1 VVFLELGT
9 LIGLIGGLF
18 VIVGSIL
25 FAAEFDMVVAM
36 GFVDVTSFIIVF
48 VGVIT
53 CTFFGYPMNTVLGA
67 MKTMGKVF
75 KPPNLDP
82 AAAITKIIDLA
93 NQARKEGILAL
104 EESAQQMDDTFLQKG
119 VMLIVDGTD
128 PELVRSILET
138 ELSYIES
145 RHSQARGVWEYMATM
160 GPAWGMLGTLVAL
173 IVMLQ
178 NLNDPGSLGP
188 AMAVA
193 IITTLYGFL
202 VANYLCTPVATK
214 LKFFSNAEV
223 LMKEVLIE
231 GMLSIQ
237 AGENPRIIEE
247 KLKAFLSPAIRSRVG
262 DEPVKSGGGGEEDE
276 E

>member
-1 VVFLELGT
+1 MM
-9 LIGLIGGLF
+9 
-18 VIVGSIL
+18 VILGSIL
-25 FAAEFDMVVAM
+25 LGADFDMGIAM
-36 GFVDVTSFIIVF
+36 GFADATSVVIVF

-53 CTFFGYPMNTVLGA
+53 CTFFGYPLQTVLGA
-67 MKTMGKVF
+67 VKSIGKVF
-75 KPPNLDP
+75 KPPSIDP
-82 AAAITKIIDLA
+82 AGAITTIIDLA

-119 VMLIVDGTD
+119 IMLIVDGTD

-138 ELSYIES
+138 ELTYIES
-145 RHSQARGVWEYMATM
+145 RHGQNRGVWEYMATM
-160 GPAWGMLGTLVAL
+160 GPAWGMLGTLVGL
-173 IVMLQ
+173 IVMLR
-178 NLNDPGSLGP
+178 NLSDPSSLGP

-214 LKFFSNAEV
+214 LKFFSNAEI

-247 KLKAFLSPAIRSRVG
+247 KLKSFLAPALRVKVG
-262 DEPVKSGGGGEEDE
+262 EKPETTARDSGGEDDE
-276 E
+276 

>member
-1 VVFLELGT
+1 MDLGT
-9 LIGLIGGLF
+9 LIGF
-18 VIVGSIL
+18 IVGAVFIL
-25 FAAEFDMVVAM
+25 GTVVISAEFDIDSML
-36 GFVDVTSFIIVF
+36 GFLSLASFMLVFGGVTTS
-48 VGVIT
+48 
-53 CTFFGYPMNTVLGA
+53 TFLAYPFSTTLA
-67 MKTMGKVF
+67 ALKSIGKVF
-75 KPPNLDP
+75 KPPNVDP
-82 AAAITKIIDLA
+82 AAAIAKIIELA

-104 EESAQQMDDTFLQKG
+104 EESAQAMDDKFMQKG
-119 VMLIVDGTD
+119 IMLIVDGTD

-145 RHSQARGVWEYMATM
+145 RHGQTRSVWEFMASM
-160 GPAWGMLGTLVAL
+160 GPAWGMMGTLIAL

-178 NLNDPGSLGP
+178 NLSDPDSLGP

-193 IITTLYGFL
+193 IITTFYGSL
-202 VANYLCTPVATK
+202 IANYISLPVASK
-214 LKFFSNAEV
+214 MKYFSGAEI

-262 DEPVKSGGGGEEDE
+262 QDTGVPSGAGTGAD
-276 E
+276 